1 MLKLKKEEPANDFPA
16 AKQIVWRMVL
26 MKRIFLNGYIVT
38 NNHVV
43 ERLESILQPI
53 ENASDYRFA
62 MEQAERGKPLLFL
75 VNRRGF
81 M

>member
-1 MLKLKKEEPANDFPA
+1 
-16 AKQIVWRMVL
+16 